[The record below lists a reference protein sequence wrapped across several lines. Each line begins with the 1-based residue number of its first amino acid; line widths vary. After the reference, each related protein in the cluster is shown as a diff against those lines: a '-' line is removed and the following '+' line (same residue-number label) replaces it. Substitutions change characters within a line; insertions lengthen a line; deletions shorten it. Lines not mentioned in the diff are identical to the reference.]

1 MSPKSKV
8 PSILFAAGP
17 TTELE
22 IIYRGHHHLLLVVGR
37 GCVRIDQADPSPL
50 LLHQQQLVLVQRDHA
65 VPLVGQARVQITQM
79 GRHLQM
85 WTLLLLLVMVL
96 LRMVAVMVV
105 SIVVVV
111 LLLLLLLLMVDGRM
125 NHRMMMIVIVLQSGV
140 SIMIGI
146 RLRDAGRC
154 CTARRTRC
162 SIIVIM
168 PIVVAAAAVAVRRMP
183 RRSSSSRRRVIFR
196 DDRRIRRLLLGGCLR
211 WWWRRTVMLGDWNG
225 YGRRQIRSEI
235 QEAHRNAHQA
245 ILQGASAA
253 EWERQRR
260 RGRGEYK

>member
-85 WTLLLLLVMVL
+85 WTLLLLLLVMVL

-154 CTARRTRC
+154 CTARRTRS

-211 WWWRRTVMLGDWNG
+211 WWRRTVMLGDWNG